1 MKTPKSSTFNPL
13 LQKLIRERKSFTR
26 VNVQRQINEL
36 EQINTDSGRYY
47 KAPSGNLYPSVTTVT
62 GLMTKEAIMNWRR
75 SVGEEKANEI
85 SKQATSRGT
94 RVHQLCEDYLNGDE
108 IDVNKYTLTD
118 AHNFEKLKEH
128 LDQSLDNIRM
138 QETRMYSDFLRM
150 AGTVDCIA
158 EWDNRLSVIDFKTA
172 RKPKQRDYIE
182 NYFCQ
187 AAAYAI
193 MYEELFGTPI
203 TQLVIAISVD
213 EEDPQIFLSKRDVH
227 VDKLLEVREKYRL
240 QTGV

>member
-13 LQKLIRERKSFTR
+13 LQKLIQERKSFTR
-26 VNVQRQINEL
+26 VNVQKQINEL

-47 KAPSGNLYPSVTTVT
+47 KAPSGSLYPSVTTVT
-62 GLMTKEAIMNWRR
+62 GLMTKDAIMSWRR
-75 SVGEEKANEI
+75 TVGEEKANEI
-85 SKQATSRGT
+85 TKQATTRGT

-138 QETRMYSDFLRM
+138 QETRMYSDFLKI

-158 EWDNRLSVIDFKTA
+158 EWNGKLSVIDFKTA
-172 RKPKQRDYIE
+172 RKPKQREYIE

-203 TQLVIAISVD
+203 SQLVIAISVD
-213 EEDPQIFLSKRDVH
+213 EEDPQIFLSKRDLH
-227 VDKLLEVREKYRL
+227 VDKLLEVREEYRL
-240 QTGV
+240 RYGV

>member
-1 MKTPKSSTFNPL
+1 
-13 LQKLIRERKSFTR
+13 
-26 VNVQRQINEL
+26 
-36 EQINTDSGRYY
+36 
-47 KAPSGNLYPSVTTVT
+47 
-62 GLMTKEAIMNWRR
+62 MTKDAIMSWRR
-75 SVGEEKANEI
+75 TVGEEKANEI
-85 SKQATSRGT
+85 TKQATTRGT

-108 IDVNKYTLTD
+108 IDVNRYTLTD

-138 QETRMYSDFLRM
+138 QETRMYSDYLKM

-158 EWDNRLSVIDFKTA
+158 EWDGRLSVIDFKTA
-172 RKPKQRDYIE
+172 RKPKQREYIE

-213 EEDPQIFLSKRDVH
+213 EEDPQIFLSKRDNH